1 MSTGPTRLPLLGRL
15 LLKLTRLGANRAD
28 VEADLTDLFE
38 VRSATL
44 GRGRATLRFV
54 ADIVSVWRWPLRR
67 WTSDL
72 AADMKQGVRLMRR
85 GPAFTVAAAIVL
97 SLGIGVNTALFSV
110 INALFFSE
118 LPVKAPEELFYLY
131 SKNVSG
137 QVMANVEPA
146 FYQEFSQRGKALAEF
161 TGHWRVNM
169 GVTADD
175 LTESAYGE
183 WIATNYFDLLGVK
196 AAVGRTIQDG
206 DDDLSTTGMPVVIS
220 HELWIRRFG
229 GRPDVVGTPVRIHT
243 SHGTVV
249 GVAEL
254 GFDGL
259 TDPWTPSRFWVPGQK
274 MRAALSGR
282 PPGSFSPYIGG
293 PIGRLKQGV
302 SFEQYQT
309 FLNSIVPEW
318 AAARVDR
325 ARAYSRTAGDF
336 ERTRRAVEG
345 MSYPLYRAID
355 VDMPFNPDGQVIPSG
370 LLAGMVTVVA
380 LVLLIAASNI
390 AGLLLA
396 RGVARTGEVAV
407 RRALGAGIGRLTR
420 QLLTESVVLAT
431 AGGALGLFIAYTLV
445 GLFRAYTPSRFAVDA
460 AVDWRVLVFAVAVC
474 LGAGV
479 LVGLAPALQAARVN
493 VLEALSNG
501 VAGARR
507 VRAQLR
513 HWIVIPQVALTM
525 LLLLVAAV
533 HARTLLQI
541 ERADPGYRTDGVVVL
556 SVGRWEPR
564 PSGRNYTPAEQE
576 TEATKM
582 REFNRD
588 VLSRVA
594 ALPQVTNVALTTELP
609 VSHGGGELQSVL
621 GYEDYAANAP
631 PRGSAARVLVSDGYF
646 DAVGMRLRAG
656 RMFDDRDGAYE
667 SFGPRVAIISE
678 AVARAVWP
686 AGNAVGQV
694 FTLQSENPGPKIEWL
709 EVVGVVND
717 VDPVLN
723 ERGHRPL
730 VYVPVKQQWRGAATN
745 LLVRGAG
752 DQDALIRD
760 VKAAVIGAETF
771 AEVAQV
777 RTMAQVVA
785 EILYPRRLAAAMLVA
800 GGIIGLVLS
809 CIGLYGVVSYSV
821 AQRMREIG
829 IRATLGADRR
839 DIVSLVLREGARVAG
854 IGIIVGFVGAVFV
867 LRLTAGMLPQLPT
880 ADSVSFVAVPVILA
894 AMVVLA
900 CLVPALRAA
909 RVDPAAVLR
918 A

>member
-1 MSTGPTRLPLLGRL
+1 MSTEPPTLPLLGRL
-15 LLKLTRLGANRAD
+15 LLKLTRLGAHRAD

-38 VRSATL
+38 ARRATL
-44 GRGRATLRFV
+44 GRGRATLRFL
-54 ADIVSVWRWPLRR
+54 ADIVSVWRWPLQR
-67 WTSDL
+67 WFNDL
-72 AADMKQGVRLMRR
+72 AADFKQGLRLMRR
-85 GPAFTVAAAIVL
+85 GPVFTVTAVIVL

-110 INALFFSE
+110 INALFFTS

-131 SKNVSG
+131 TKNQAG
-137 QVMANVEPA
+137 QVMTVISSPFFEQFEPR
-146 FYQEFSQRGKALAEF
+146 SRDLAEF
-161 TGHWRVNM
+161 TGRSRIHMR
-169 GVTADD
+169 VTADG
-175 LTESAYGE
+175 LTEGAYGE
-183 WIATNYFDLLGVK
+183 SIHTNYFSLLGVDMRL
-196 AAVGRTIQDG
+196 GRAIEPSDSDQTVPGLAI
-206 DDDLSTTGMPVVIS
+206 VIS
-220 HELWIRRFG
+220 HEFWQRRFQ
-229 GRPDVVGTPVRIHT
+229 GRPDILSTTVRLNATPATI
-243 SHGTVV
+243 V
-249 GVAEL
+249 GVAAE

-259 TDPWTPSRFWVPGQK
+259 SDPWTPSRYWVSGLKVQ
-274 MRAALSGR
+274 AAEFGR
-282 PPGSFSPYIGG
+282 PSLMKQYVGG
-293 PIGRLKQGV
+293 PIGRLKPGV
-302 SFEQYQT
+302 TLAQFEAFYAEA
-309 FLNSIVPEW
+309 VPEW
-318 AAARVDR
+318 RAFNVDQARTY
-325 ARAYSRTAGDF
+325 AKTPADF
-336 ERTRRAVEG
+336 ERWKRSAEATQ
-345 MSYPLYRAID
+345 YPLYRAVD
-355 VDMPFNPDGQVIPSG
+355 VRMPNNPEGHLIPVG
-370 LLAGMVTVVA
+370 LLVGMVTVVA
-380 LVLLIAASNI
+380 LVLLIAAANI
-390 AGLLLA
+390 AGLLMA

-407 RRALGAGIGRLTR
+407 RRALGAGGGRLTR
-420 QLLTESVVLAT
+420 QLLTESVVLAA
-431 AGGALGLFIAYTLV
+431 AGGVLGLFVAYTLV
-445 GLFRAYTPSRFAVDA
+445 GVFRAFTPSRFAVDA
-460 AVDWRVLVFAVAVC
+460 AVDWRVLLFAVAVC

-507 VRAQLR
+507 VRARLR

-525 LLLLVAAV
+525 VLLLVAAV

-564 PSGRNYTPAEQE
+564 PPGRGYTAAEQE
-576 TEATKM
+576 IEARKM

-594 ALPQVTNVALTTELP
+594 ALPQVTNVALTSALP
-609 VSHGGGELQSVL
+609 VSHAFGELQSVL
-621 GYEDYAANAP
+621 AYEDYAANAP

-730 VYVPVKQQWRGAATN
+730 VYVPVKQQWRGAASN

-760 VKAAVIGAETF
+760 VKAAVVGAETF
-771 AEVAQV
+771 AEVSQV
-777 RTMAQVVA
+777 RTMEQVVG

-800 GGIIGLVLS
+800 GGVIGLVLS

-854 IGIIVGFVGAVFV
+854 IGIVVGSAGALFV

-880 ADSVSFVAVPVILA
+880 TDGLSFVTVPVILA

-909 RVDPAAVLR
+909 RVDPAQVLR